1 MCRLRRKVDVCV
13 DFFSLPLSFL
23 SPRPPPSPS
32 PRSSLIQAR
41 RLSPLFSPSSL
52 LSPLASFFFFKLIR
66 PFFRGCELASRSC
79 SGYSAAPTQRGGL
92 RRWQAQDDHNPNT
105 HIGTHRGGGRQKK
118 NTRKKIRKIITV
130 KKKGGRRATIRLRVV
145 GGKK

>member
-13 DFFSLPLSFL
+13 GGFFSPPLFPLSSSPSVPFSPIVAYPSSPSVSSVYPLLFL
-23 SPRPPPSPS
+23 LFSSFPPS
-32 PRSSLIQAR
+32 
-41 RLSPLFSPSSL
+41 LFL
-52 LSPLASFFFFKLIR
+52 KLIR
-66 PFFRGCELASRSC
+66 PFFRGCELASCSC

-118 NTRKKIRKIITV
+118 KKIRKMITV
-130 KKKGGRRATIRLRVV
+130 KKKKGGGRRSD
-145 GGKK
+145 